1 MTTDDDE
8 RIQEAREQLR
18 AAVNGFE
25 AARRKKDDLYWG
37 LMNAIVGLEQAL
49 VMAGIFKSEEA
60 KE

>member
-18 AAVNGFE
+18 AAVNSFE